1 MSALPDEGWLIA
13 HRPPRR
19 TRLFPL
25 AHAAGYTVD
34 DWLKL
39 PDSGERIELID
50 GSFVV
55 SPAAMGLHA
64 LCAGGLRTMLASA
77 AKAAGADLVVVEA
90 ANVAVGEDGLI
101 PDIVVL
107 PRELVMA
114 RMVIFPAS
122 EVAAVAE
129 VVSPGPGNHRRD
141 YEIKPRKYA
150 AAGIPV
156 FMRVELEGPRVEV
169 LELGAGGYEVTA
181 RAGAGERLT
190 ISDPF
195 AASFDPADL
204 LDV

>member
-1 MSALPDEGWLIA
+1 MD
-13 HRPPRR
+13 
-19 TRLFPL
+19 
-25 AHAAGYTVD
+25 VD

-64 LCAGGLRTMLASA
+64 LCAGGLRT
-77 AKAAGADLVVVEA
+77 V
-90 ANVAVGEDGLI
+90 
-101 PDIVVL
+101 
-107 PRELVMA
+107 
-114 RMVIFPAS
+114 PAS

-141 YEIKPRKYA
+141 YEVKPLKYA

-156 FMRVELEGPRVEV
+156 FMRVELEGTGIPRVEV
-169 LELGAGGYEVTA
+169 LELGTGGYEVTA
-181 RAGAGERLT
+181 RAGAGEKLT

-195 AASFDPADL
+195 AVSFDPADL
-204 LDV
+204 LDA